1 VRGTA
6 RFVLGLAILVVVLA
20 GAAFFLVLKPS
31 APGTSATATPQQAFV
46 TVHCVGGS
54 EKAGLLADQQVQ
66 SILRDRYQLAVQFD
80 PMGSFDQ
87 ALLSAAELRQR
98 HIDCL
103 WPSSVSAQ
111 LVFEAKHNLAD
122 FPAYQATNI
131 LYSPEVVYAGPEGTS
146 ALMRK
151 GIVVK
156 RQNAYYILNMKRL
169 LLQYVLKRKQWQ
181 QLGTQTLQGPIKIG
195 STNPAESNSG
205 YTLYLLELIVIGSP
219 NPYTPP
225 SPAQAS
231 GALPSV
237 RALYDAQGY
246 QASTSAPGFADWL
259 LQGGELSSS
268 HLYAGYESQVLEELR
283 TNPGQA
289 SQISSIVRLLY
300 PQPTLYN
307 THPVLALDAAGRRFS
322 AAMEDADI
330 QATAWRKYGFRAT
343 RLGVTNVKDFP
354 QAGLAAAAPVTS
366 LPAASVI
373 LKLQACLKSN
383 VCR

>member
-1 VRGTA
+1 V
-6 RFVLGLAILVVVLA
+6 VGLALLVAVLA
-20 GAAFFLVLKPS
+20 GAAAFFVLRPS
-31 APGTSATATPQQAFV
+31 APGASVTPTPQQAFV

-54 EKAGLLADQQVQ
+54 EKSSLLADSQVQ
-66 SILRDRYQLAVQFD
+66 SILRTRYRLAVQFD

-87 ALLSAAELRQR
+87 ALMRTADLKQKG
-98 HIDCL
+98 IDCL

-122 FPAYQATNI
+122 FSDYQATNI
-131 LYSPEVVYAGPEGTS
+131 LYSPEVVYAGPEGTA
-146 ALMRK
+146 ALMKK

-169 LLQYVLKRKQWQ
+169 LLQYVLKKKQWQ

-205 YTLYLLELIVIGSP
+205 YMLYLLELIMIGSP
-219 NPYTPP
+219 NPYQPP

-231 GALPSV
+231 RVLPVV

-246 QASTSAPGFADWL
+246 QAATSAPGFMDWL

-268 HLYAGYESQVLEELR
+268 HLYAGYESQILEELQS
-283 TNPGQA
+283 NPGQA
-289 SQISSIVRLLY
+289 SQIRSIVRLLY
-300 PQPTLYN
+300 PQPTVYN
-307 THPVLALDAAGRRFS
+307 THPVLALDAAGRRFG
-322 AAMEDADI
+322 AAMQDADI
-330 QATAWRKYGFRAT
+330 QSTAWHRYGFRAV

-354 QAGLAAAAPVTS
+354 QAGLAGAVPVTG
-366 LPAASVI
+366 LPDASVI
-373 LKLQACLKSN
+373 LKLQTCLKNN